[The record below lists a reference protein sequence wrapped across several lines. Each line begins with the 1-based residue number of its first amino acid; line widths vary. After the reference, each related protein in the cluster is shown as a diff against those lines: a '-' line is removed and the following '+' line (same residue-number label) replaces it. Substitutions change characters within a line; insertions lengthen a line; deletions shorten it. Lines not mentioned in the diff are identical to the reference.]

1 MSEDRKDVYLV
12 VYDPNYNEI
21 ARGTKGSN
29 SVSLKGLKPNTTYL
43 EGNFTVVYSSDNGIS
58 GRKYLPTFK
67 TQPRLVSDFTVDSEV
82 HVMLGENKVV
92 FVNST
97 EPADATNNLIVASV
111 ADEGIAT
118 ISGGGNSFNIKP
130 LKAGKTTITYKTQD
144 GSNIVKEQTL
154 VVEEAPKLPND
165 PLDVHVDAGTNSIK
179 VSAM

>member
-1 MSEDRKDVYLV
+1 MSEDRKDVYLI
-12 VYDPNYNEI
+12 VYDPNYNEV

-67 TQPRLVSDFTVDSEV
+67 TQPRLVSDFVVDNEV
-82 HVMLGENKVV
+82 HVIVGENKVV
-92 FVNST
+92 FVNSI
-97 EPADATNNLIVASV
+97 EPADATNNLVTASV
-111 ADEGIAT
+111 ADESIAT
-118 ISGGGNSFNIKP
+118 ISGGGNAFNIKP

-154 VVEEAPKLPND
+154 VVEDAPKLPVQPSD
-165 PLDVHVDAGTNSIK
+165 IKVDAGANSITI
-179 VSAM
+179 SAL